1 MGWRGRLLGHFCAA
15 QLCCHNGHDESA
27 MATPFTQCARGQSQC
42 NHTGHAFHS
51 SGCTWFL
58 QGEEADDDEE
68 EDEGRKNVTDKYV
81 GVNVSDSADG

>member
-1 MGWRGRLLGHFCAA
+1 
-15 QLCCHNGHDESA
+15 

-51 SGCTWFL
+51 SGCTRFL

-81 GVNVSDSADG
+81 GVNVSDSAAADTACGDCAVICCWAPVDTA